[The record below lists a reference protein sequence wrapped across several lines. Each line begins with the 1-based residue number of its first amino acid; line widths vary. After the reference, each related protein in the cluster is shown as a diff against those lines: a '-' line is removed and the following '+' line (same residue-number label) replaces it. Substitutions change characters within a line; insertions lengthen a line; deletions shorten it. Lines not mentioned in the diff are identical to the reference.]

1 LKRSQAKLLHDAL
14 SAGREIQE
22 YTAGASYDQL
32 LTDRSLQLILERLFE
47 IVGEAISKADANDP
61 SLREVLPDVRDIV
74 GTRNRIAHGYWEVS
88 YRVLWDAANQEIP
101 ALCDAVERMLEE
113 GPIERD

>member
-14 SAGREIQE
+14 SAGREIQN

-47 IVGEAISKADANDP
+47 IVGEAISKADDNDP
-61 SLREVLPDVRDIV
+61 TLRQALPDVGDIV
-74 GTRNRIAHGYWEVS
+74 GTRNRIAHGYWEVN
-88 YRVLWDAANQEIP
+88 YKILWDAAIRDVP
-101 ALCDAVERMLEE
+101 ALCDAIERMLEV